1 MWTEDLFRVKQPVI
15 ALLHLRALP
24 GDPLFD
30 KEGGLQNVIDIARRE
45 LHALQDGGVDGIL
58 FANEFSLPYQRKVD
72 YVTVASMA
80 RVIGELRSE
89 IAVPYGVNIASNPMA
104 AIDLAVATNAQFVR
118 AAFTGAYLSE
128 AGIINTDVAQ
138 AVRRRLYLN
147 HTDIKMLFKV
157 NPESDVYL
165 AERSLQKITKS
176 ILFHCFPDGLCVSG
190 VSAGSETDDD
200 ILKDVK
206 AVADSVPVFCNTGLY
221 CTECG
226 TEAQRCGWSLCGAQ
240 HLRKTENLKIRW
252 NCSVSSNSWMLCVH
266 TALQNKGICH
276 EYWKCSLLHGNRC
289 GEHQRQKGF

>member
-45 LHALQDGGVDGIL
+45 LHAIQDGGVDGIL

-165 AERSLQKITKS
+165 AERSLQKITKFHPFP
-176 ILFHCFPDGLCVSG
+176 LFS
-190 VSAGSETDDD
+190 
-200 ILKDVK
+200 
-206 AVADSVPVFCNTGLY
+206 
-221 CTECG
+221 
-226 TEAQRCGWSLCGAQ
+226 
-240 HLRKTENLKIRW
+240 
-252 NCSVSSNSWMLCVH
+252 
-266 TALQNKGICH
+266 
-276 EYWKCSLLHGNRC
+276 
-289 GEHQRQKGF
+289 

>member
-1 MWTEDLFRVKQPVI
+1 MRGKSTKRKVKVKYMWTEDLFRVKQPVI

-165 AERSLQKITKS
+165 AARSLQKITKS
-176 ILFHCFPDGLCVSG
+176 ILFLCFPDGLCVSG
-190 VSAGSETDDD
+190 VSARSETDDD

-206 AVADSVPVFCNTGLY
+206 AVADSVPVFCNTG
-221 CTECG
+221 CTAQNVAQKLSVVDGVCVG
-226 TEAQRCGWSLCGAQ
+226 TAFKKDGKFENQVELQRVVEFMDAV
-240 HLRKTENLKIRW
+240 RAYRATK
-252 NCSVSSNSWMLCVH
+252 
-266 TALQNKGICH
+266 
-276 EYWKCSLLHGNRC
+276 
-289 GEHQRQKGF
+289 

>member
-1 MWTEDLFRVKQPVI
+1 MKNVKNNKDTNFYKGGPVLTSQRERYIVLNTNKTNCVGNPQNRKVKVKYMWTEDLFRVKQPVI

-138 AVRRRLYLN
+138 
-147 HTDIKMLFKV
+147 
-157 NPESDVYL
+157 
-165 AERSLQKITKS
+165 RS
-176 ILFHCFPDGLCVSG
+176 
-190 VSAGSETDDD
+190 
-200 ILKDVK
+200 
-206 AVADSVPVFCNTGLY
+206 AVAF
-221 CTECG
+221 
-226 TEAQRCGWSLCGAQ
+226 
-240 HLRKTENLKIRW
+240 I
-252 NCSVSSNSWMLCVH
+252 
-266 TALQNKGICH
+266 
-276 EYWKCSLLHGNRC
+276 
-289 GEHQRQKGF
+289 